1 MGLRQYPG
9 GHSGG
14 LGQGLKQGRQ
24 TEGPAAGGALKIS
37 ERMEIYS
44 LQIYFFWYNKSV
56 ASSLGL
62 QLSWECTWASYVPH
76 ISEA

>member
-1 MGLRQYPG
+1 M
-9 GHSGG
+9 
-14 LGQGLKQGRQ
+14 KQGRQ

-76 ISEA
+76 ISEE